1 MQIATFEYSISFSGD
16 SGKKQTMN
24 WHDGI
29 ESVKILKAWEG
40 VVKFIKDFIIT
51 KKEGIRI
58 NSLENRNQNM
68 TTLSIMELSTLFMSE
83 WHQSFNILMPSR
95 FPFAFFTSSH
105 GHLISQKTLYV
116 FEFFRKCAWDPGEEK
131 NPK

>member
-16 SGKKQTMN
+16 NGKKQTVN
-24 WHDGI
+24 WLDGI
-29 ESVKILKAWEG
+29 ESVKILKAREG

-58 NSLENRNQNM
+58 KSLENRNQNM
-68 TTLSIMELSTLFMSE
+68 STLSIIELYTLFMSE
-83 WHQSFNILMPSR
+83 WHQSFNILMLFR
-95 FPFAFFTSSH
+95 FPFVLFTSSH
-105 GHLISQKTLYV
+105 AHLISQKTLYV
-116 FEFFRKCAWDPGEEK
+116 FEFFRKRAWDPGEEK